1 MTADERAIRAALY
14 PSLAGKRAVVVG
26 GSRGIGRAI
35 SLRLAAEG
43 CHVLVNYARDA
54 EAAEATAAECRDR
67 GVEAEALRAD
77 AGNREELAALFAR
90 AAEWGGVDL
99 LVNNAARGLE
109 RPRPA
114 IAQRPGHL
122 HATMDVNLFGPWQ
135 AAQAAVPLME
145 ERGGGGIV
153 NLLSPGAWQ
162 YMPDYS
168 AVAVSKAAL
177 ASLTRYLAVELAPRG
192 IRVNAVSAGW
202 VEASEGEHSYRGG
215 VSDAVRPHVPA
226 GRNVAPRT
234 SPPPSPGSAPPKLR
248 CSLARQSTSTAAS
261 ASPPG
266 TRSSTRRPARTE
278 PQSPIRGT
286 ICSHCVPCAPHT
298 ANEDSVRD
306 NDQGRGIVAVNDDG
320 NVITLSGDLA
330 HHARLTTSSRAA
342 TVSSGSAGGATW

>member
-1 MTADERAIRAALY
+1 MTDDQPARYPSARY
-14 PSLAGKRAVVVG
+14 PSLAGKRAVIVG

-43 CHVLVNYARDA
+43 CHVLVNYARSAD
-54 EAAEATAAECRDR
+54 AAEATAAECRAY
-67 GVEAEALRAD
+67 GVEAEAMRAD
-77 AGNREELAALFAR
+77 AGNRDDLAALFKR
-90 AAEWGGVDL
+90 AEAWGGVDV

-114 IAQRPGHL
+114 MTQRPNHL

-145 ERGGGGIV
+145 QRGGGAIV

-202 VEASEGEHSYRGG
+202 VEASEGEHSYRGN
-215 VSDAVRPHVPA
+215 VSDAVRPNVPA
-226 GRNVAPRT
+226 GRNVSPEDVAAAVAWICSDEAPMLVGQT
-234 SPPPSPGSAPPKLR
+234 IHLDGGFGLAAWNAILDPGS
-248 CSLARQSTSTAAS
+248 
-261 ASPPG
+261 
-266 TRSSTRRPARTE
+266 E
-278 PQSPIRGT
+278 
-286 ICSHCVPCAPHT
+286 
-298 ANEDSVRD
+298 
-306 NDQGRGIVAVNDDG
+306 
-320 NVITLSGDLA
+320 
-330 HHARLTTSSRAA
+330 
-342 TVSSGSAGGATW
+342 